1 MCLLDFVEA
10 STIFLSP
17 RAFEQPLVAQ
27 MADSEFMRNVM
38 NAVRTAIGTQSLNVD
53 LGAGSR
59 VRLRADG
66 DLLRDVAITAELSTL
81 VWEHVWRYSPQ
92 AMYIARRYIATSSG
106 LVRTLPGLPLRKVY
120 DPLNYEWYACV
131 LLTVLFVLCHLSSVL
146 SCLLFSSSIHLK
158 LNIHRVTVIEATL
171 RDKMSTL

>member
-1 MCLLDFVEA
+1 MYIVQFMCMCLLDFVEA

-131 LLTVLFVLCHLSSVL
+131 TDRIVCFVPSLECTLLSSVF
-146 SCLLFSSSIHLK
+146 LFNSFEVEYS
-158 LNIHRVTVIEATL
+158 
-171 RDKMSTL
+171 